1 MLRLLQDLR
10 FGLRIFRRSPVFTA
24 VAVFSLALGIGAN
37 TAIFTLVEQ
46 LILRR
51 LPVQD
56 PDRLAILV
64 SAGRHYGSDQGV
76 NPLSYP
82 MFQDLRDHN
91 QVFSGVMCRYRVNP
105 SVDAGTETEVIGGE
119 LVSGNYF
126 QLLGIRPAAGRVFT
140 EDDDTPLGAHPYAVL
155 SYAWW
160 KSRFAGDASA
170 IGRTIRVNGYPVKI
184 IGVLEPGFKGM
195 EPGLPASI
203 FVELSIASAV
213 RPGFTNML
221 NRRHRWVTVYGRL
234 SVSGHLKT

>member
-10 FGLRIFRRSPVFTA
+10 FGLCIFRRSPVFTA

-64 SAGRHYGSDQGV
+64 SAGRHYGNDQGV

-82 MFQDLRDHN
+82 MFQDIRDRN
-91 QVFSGVMCRYRVNP
+91 QVFSGGMCRYRVNP

-126 QLLGIRPAAGRVFT
+126 HVLGIHPAAGRLFT
-140 EDDDTPLGAHPYAVL
+140 EDDDVPLGAHAYAVL
-155 SYAWW
+155 SYGWW
-160 KSRFAGDASA
+160 ESKFA
-170 IGRTIRVNGYPVKI
+170 RN
-184 IGVLEPGFKGM
+184 
-195 EPGLPASI
+195 
-203 FVELSIASAV
+203 
-213 RPGFTNML
+213 
-221 NRRHRWVTVYGRL
+221 
-234 SVSGHLKT
+234 